1 MGGLSV
7 AILSLNV
14 TPEPLFLLLVH
25 QRMDILAGLK
35 PFHRVA
41 LMAAEDE
48 F

>member
-14 TPEPLFLLLVH
+14 TPEPFLLPIH
-25 QRMDILAGLK
+25 QRMDSLADLK

-41 LMAAEDE
+41 LMAAGDE